1 MQKAGLSINRNILE
15 CKGGCSWYVRKP
27 VCVLIETYWNVKN
40 NIRYSLKRRL
50 SINRNILEC
59 KVEIIKRGG
68 RDEECINRNILECK
82 GRKLSAGY
90 RGELGINRN
99 ILECKGKS
107 ETSHRFPSSVLI
119 ETYWNVKKYTPDPV
133 REGYVV
139 LIETYWNVKKRFS

>member
-1 MQKAGLSINRNILE
+1 MRYGSAPDPGINRNILE

-59 KVEIIKRGG
+59 K
-68 RDEECINRNILECK
+68 
-82 GRKLSAGY
+82 
-90 RGELGINRN
+90 
-99 ILECKGKS
+99 GKS

-119 ETYWNVKKYTPDPV
+119 ETYWNVK
-133 REGYVV
+133 
-139 LIETYWNVKKRFS
+139 L